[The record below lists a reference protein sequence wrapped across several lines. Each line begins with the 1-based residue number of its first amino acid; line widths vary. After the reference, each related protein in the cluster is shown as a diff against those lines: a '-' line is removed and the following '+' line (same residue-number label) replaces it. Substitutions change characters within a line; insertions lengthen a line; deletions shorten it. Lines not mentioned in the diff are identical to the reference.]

1 MKPEIKKLLIL
12 NLPYLL
18 FVWLFDK
25 VGAAVRLSPGADASA
40 KLLHLGDGFTAAF
53 SSIAPSFHPAD
64 LALGIAGA
72 VIVRLII
79 YTKGKNAKKYRRG
92 TEYGSA
98 RWGGAD
104 DIKPYTD
111 PVFENNIPLTQTERL
126 TMNSRPK
133 QPKYARNKN
142 ILVIGGSG
150 SGKTRFFVKPSLMQ
164 CTSKDFPTSYIVTD
178 PKGTLILETGKMLQR
193 YKYRIKVLNTI
204 NFKKSMK
211 YNPFA
216 YLRSE
221 KDILKLVN
229 TIIANTMAI
238 STRQVKNKRDSN
250 GVLTGRPGTVY
261 DVNIKYT
268 APNGEKKTYSKKG
281 FPTKKEATQHE
292 AEMKAKLHNPGQIA
306 SIASQRKQ
314 TVASYLNEWVE
325 SYARVNLRPSTYDGY
340 KRTIANYIT
349 PYIGGVALN
358 QLTPAMVD
366 KMFQQIIDKGL
377 KPSTAAGAKRVLSV
391 ALSHARKYRYIETNA
406 AKDTLTK
413 FGKSDKTPDPYTP
426 EQVKALMQRVEGTVW
441 EMPVILGGLYGMRRS
456 EILGLR
462 WRNVDLENNTFDV
475 SEQLPF
481 KVPPKTKVI
490 EEMAPPKSNGRKL
503 PITELAR
510 PFFLKQFAMQEA
522 QREQA
527 EKDGKP
533 YYDND
538 LVVAKPDGS
547 PISASW
553 VSSQFGKLLEDL
565 DMPHIRFHDLRHTA
579 ATNMHQ
585 LTGDFYTVGE
595 VLGHTLA
602 GIGVSLGLSMN
613 FEAVTARYVDVR
625 LERKKEVLDAYH
637 GAVKQADPAKA
648 EKAEPKK
655 AKSAAK
661 KKSSDLEL

>member
-1 MKPEIKKLLIL
+1 
-12 NLPYLL
+12 
-18 FVWLFDK
+18 
-25 VGAAVRLSPGADASA
+25 
-40 KLLHLGDGFTAAF
+40 
-53 SSIAPSFHPAD
+53 
-64 LALGIAGA
+64 
-72 VIVRLII
+72 
-79 YTKGKNAKKYRRG
+79 
-92 TEYGSA
+92 
-98 RWGGAD
+98 
-104 DIKPYTD
+104 
-111 PVFENNIPLTQTERL
+111 
-126 TMNSRPK
+126 
-133 QPKYARNKN
+133 
-142 ILVIGGSG
+142 
-150 SGKTRFFVKPSLMQ
+150 
-164 CTSKDFPTSYIVTD
+164 
-178 PKGTLILETGKMLQR
+178 
-193 YKYRIKVLNTI
+193 
-204 NFKKSMK
+204 
-211 YNPFA
+211 
-216 YLRSE
+216 
-221 KDILKLVN
+221 
-229 TIIANTMAI
+229 MAI

-340 KRTIANYIT
+340 KKTIANYIN

-565 DMPHIRFHDLRHTA
+565 DMPHIRFHDLRHPYVKHTTKIFSLRLMDFQAQAYPDARRKTRGACQLLRGGQSQSPVRPLCNRERFSCLPPQSKISWILYATSIRLSGYTSTLSISSSASSVVSVSASKIALDASMRLSCRACSSRFCFACANTA
-579 ATNMHQ
+579 A
-585 LTGDFYTVGE
+585 
-595 VLGHTLA
+595 
-602 GIGVSLGLSMN
+602 
-613 FEAVTARYVDVR
+613 
-625 LERKKEVLDAYH
+625 
-637 GAVKQADPAKA
+637 
-648 EKAEPKK
+648 
-655 AKSAAK
+655 
-661 KKSSDLEL
+661 